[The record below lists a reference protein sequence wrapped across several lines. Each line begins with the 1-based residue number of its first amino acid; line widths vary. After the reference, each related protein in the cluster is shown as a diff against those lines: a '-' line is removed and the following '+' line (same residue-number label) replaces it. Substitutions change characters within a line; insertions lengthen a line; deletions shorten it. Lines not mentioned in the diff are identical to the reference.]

1 MRIVI
6 ADTGPLNYLVLI
18 GLANLLPTLFEKVLV
33 PTAVYRELTA
43 CKAPA
48 QVRLW
53 LASNP
58 QWLIVHNETP
68 GNETPGNETQSELAA
83 DPIQTIDAGEA
94 QAIQLAI
101 FLNADLLLMDDR
113 RGIKVAKSKGLRVTG
128 TLGLLDIAA
137 ESNLVDFE
145 RAVQLLEQTNFRRPR
160 DILDVLLAKHRK
172 PLGPSST

>member
-58 QWLIVHNETP
+58 QWLIVH
-68 GNETPGNETQSELAA
+68 NETPGNETQSELAA

>member
-1 MRIVI
+1 
-6 ADTGPLNYLVLI
+6 
-18 GLANLLPTLFEKVLV
+18 
-33 PTAVYRELTA
+33 
-43 CKAPA
+43 
-48 QVRLW
+48 
-53 LASNP
+53 
-58 QWLIVHNETP
+58 
-68 GNETPGNETQSELAA
+68 
-83 DPIQTIDAGEA
+83 
-94 QAIQLAI
+94 
-101 FLNADLLLMDDR
+101 MDDR